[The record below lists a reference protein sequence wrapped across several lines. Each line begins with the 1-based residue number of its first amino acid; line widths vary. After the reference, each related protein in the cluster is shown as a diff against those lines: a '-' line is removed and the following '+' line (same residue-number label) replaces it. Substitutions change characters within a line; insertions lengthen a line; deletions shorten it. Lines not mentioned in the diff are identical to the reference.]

1 MTQETSSA
9 PAQPGA
15 DRFDIEALV
24 RDLTPVRRIKAR
36 EGVVLALLVAAVC
49 SAAIA
54 VGLGIRG
61 DLANGSPHWM
71 FIVRSATLLTLGIGA
86 AIAATAAANPNV
98 GGRRP
103 RWWRW
108 ALGFALLYPAGA
120 LLTVLVTIDTAGQ
133 AMRALDPRYGLQCLR
148 MSALCALVVGAAMV
162 AWLRRGAPVQAARAG
177 WLVGL
182 ASGSLGAAAYSIA
195 CSENAVLYI
204 GTWYTLAIAGCAVA
218 GRLIVPRMLR
228 W

>member
-9 PAQPGA
+9 PAQAGA

-24 RDLTPVRRIKAR
+24 GDLTPVRRIKVR

-49 SAAIA
+49 SAAMA

-71 FIVRSATLLTLGIGA
+71 FFLRSATLLTLGIGA
-86 AIAATAAANPNV
+86 AIAAVTAASPHIGAA
-98 GGRRP
+98 RP
-103 RWWRW
+103 QWWRL
-108 ALGFALLYPAGA
+108 ALGVAALYPAGA
-120 LLTVLVTIDTAGQ
+120 VLSWMVTIDTAGQ

-162 AWLRRGAPVQAARAG
+162 AWIRRGAPVQAARAG

-218 GRLIVPRMLR
+218 GRLVVPRMLR